1 MAIYYVKKYHDFFF
15 NGENNHTHKR
25 KKEWGSNTNT
35 YSKFQRNK
43 FMQMTNVKDS
53 IF

>member
-1 MAIYYVKKYHDFFF
+1 MAICYVKKISWLFF
-15 NGENNHTHKR
+15 NGGNNHTHKR
-25 KKEWGSNTNT
+25 KKEWGSSTNTN
-35 YSKFQRNK
+35 SKFQRNK